1 MLGKVETYLH
11 KKLRNEGPLQ
21 MTLLDPE
28 KVDLNT
34 VGVLAQRA
42 EKAGTGA
49 IMVGGSTIASSR
61 EIDAVAKILKENVKV
76 PIILFPNN
84 ISGISPY
91 ADAIWFMTL
100 LNSSDPYFII
110 GAQAL
115 GAPLVKRYNLEA
127 MPMGYII
134 IGRGGAAGLIGS
146 ARALPYDKPEIAA
159 ILGLAAQYLGM
170 RFVYLEAGSGA
181 KQPVPPSMVS
191 VVRQTIDCTLV
202 VGGGIRAGETAVKLA
217 EAGAD
222 IIVTGTLVE
231 ENEGNTDMI
240 KEIVDSLR
248 QVKPHA

>member
-1 MLGKVETYLH
+1 MGKVETYLH
-11 KKLRNEGPLQ
+11 NKLRTEGPVQ
-21 MTLLDPE
+21 MTLFDPE
-28 KVDLNT
+28 KVDIEK
-34 VGVLAQRA
+34 VGLVAKQA

-61 EIDAVAKILKENVKV
+61 EIDAVSKILKKNVKV

-84 ISGISPY
+84 ISGVSPY

-115 GAPLVKRYNLEA
+115 AAPLIKRYKLEA

-146 ARALPYDKPEIAA
+146 ARALPYDKPEIAT
-159 ILGLAAQYLGM
+159 ILALAAQYLGM

-181 KQPVPPSMVS
+181 EQPVPPSMVS
-191 VVRQTIDCTLV
+191 MVRQAIDSTLI
-202 VGGGIRAGETAVKLA
+202 VGGGIRTGETALELA
-217 EAGAD
+217 KAGAD

-231 ENEGNTDMI
+231 ENEGNADKI
-240 KEIVDSLR
+240 REIVDALH
-248 QVKPHA
+248 QVKPRI

>member
-1 MLGKVETYLH
+1 MGKVETYLQN
-11 KKLRNEGPLQ
+11 KLRNEGPIQ

-28 KVDLNT
+28 KVDLDT
-34 VGVLAQRA
+34 VGLLAQQA

-61 EIDAVAKILKENVKV
+61 EIDSVTKILKEKVKI

-84 ISGISPY
+84 ISGVSPY

-115 GAPLVKRYNLEA
+115 AAPLIKRYNLEP

-146 ARALPYDKPEIAA
+146 ARALPYDKPEIAT
-159 ILGLAAQYLGM
+159 ILALAAQYLGM

-181 KQPVPPSMVS
+181 EQPVPASMVS
-191 VVRQTIDCTLV
+191 MVSQTIDSTLI
-202 VGGGIRAGETAVKLA
+202 VGGGIRSGETALELA
-217 EAGAD
+217 KAGAD

-231 ENEGNTDMI
+231 ENEGNTDKI
-240 KEIVDSLR
+240 REIVDALR
-248 QVKPHA
+248 QVRPSK

>member
-1 MLGKVETYLH
+1 MGKVETYLH
-11 KKLRNEGPLQ
+11 NKLRNEGPVQ
-21 MTLLDPE
+21 MTLFDPE

-34 VGVLAQRA
+34 VGVLAQQA

-61 EIDAVAKILKENVKV
+61 EVDAVTKILKENVKV

-84 ISGISPY
+84 VSGVSPY

-115 GAPLVKRYNLEA
+115 AAPLIKRYNLEA

-134 IGRGGAAGLIGS
+134 IGRGGAASLIGS
-146 ARALPYDKPEIAA
+146 ARALPYDKPEIAT
-159 ILGLAAQYLGM
+159 ILALAAQYLGM

-181 KQPVPPSMVS
+181 ERPVPPSMVS
-191 VVRQTIDCTLV
+191 MVRQTIESTLI
-202 VGGGIRAGETAVKLA
+202 VGGGIRTGETALELA
-217 EAGAD
+217 KAGAD
-222 IIVTGTLVE
+222 IIVTGSLVE
-231 ENEGNTDMI
+231 ENEGNADKI
-240 KEIVDSLR
+240 REIVDALH
-248 QVKPHA
+248 QVKPRV

>member
-1 MLGKVETYLH
+1 MGKVETYLQR
-11 KKLRNEGPLQ
+11 KLRNEGPIQ

-34 VGVLAQRA
+34 VGLLAQQA

-61 EIDAVAKILKENVKV
+61 EIDAVTKILKENVKV

-84 ISGISPY
+84 ISGVSPY

-115 GAPLVKRYNLEA
+115 AAPLIKRYNLEP

-146 ARALPYDKPEIAA
+146 ARALPYDKPEIAT
-159 ILGLAAQYLGM
+159 ILALAAQYLGM

-181 KQPVPPSMVS
+181 EDPVPASMVS
-191 VVRQTIDCTLV
+191 MVSQTIDSTLI
-202 VGGGIRAGETAVKLA
+202 VGGGIRSGETALELA
-217 EAGAD
+217 KAGAD

-231 ENEGNTDMI
+231 ENEGNTDKI
-240 KEIVDSLR
+240 KEIVDALR
-248 QVKPHA
+248 QVKPGK

>member
-1 MLGKVETYLH
+1 MLGKVETYLRD
-11 KKLRNEGPLQ
+11 KLRNEGPLQ

-34 VGVLAQRA
+34 VDVLAQRA
-42 EKAGTGA
+42 ERAGTGA

-61 EIDAVAKILKENVKV
+61 DIDAVVKILKENVKV
-76 PIILFPNN
+76 PVILFPNN
-84 ISGISPY
+84 VSGISPY

-115 GAPLVKRYNLEA
+115 GAPLIKKYNLEP

-134 IGRGGAAGLIGS
+134 IGYGGAAGLIGS
-146 ARALPYDKPEIAA
+146 ARALPYDRPEIAA
-159 ILGLAAQYLGM
+159 ILALAAQYLGM

-181 KQPVPPSMVS
+181 KQAVPPSMVS
-191 VVRQTIDCTLV
+191 IVRKTIDCTLI
-202 VGGGIRAGETAVKLA
+202 VGGGIRNGEDAIKLA
-217 EAGAD
+217 KAGAD

-231 ENEGNTDMI
+231 EDKDNTDKI
-240 KEIVDSLR
+240 REIVDSLH
-248 QVKPHA
+248 QVKPRS

>member
-1 MLGKVETYLH
+1 LGKVETYLH
-11 KKLRNEGPLQ
+11 NKLKTEGPIQ
-21 MTLLDPE
+21 MTLFDPE
-28 KVDLNT
+28 KVNLDT
-34 VGVLAQRA
+34 VGVLAKQV

-49 IMVGGSTIASSR
+49 IMVGGSTVGDSR
-61 EIDAVAKILKENVKV
+61 ELDAVTKILKKEVKV

-84 ISGISPY
+84 ISGVSPY

-115 GAPLVKRYNLEA
+115 AAPLIKRYNLEPI
-127 MPMGYII
+127 PMGYII
-134 IGRGGAAGLIGS
+134 IGRGGAASLIGS
-146 ARALPYDKPEIAA
+146 ARALPYDKPEIAT
-159 ILGLAAQYLGM
+159 ILALAAQYLGM

-181 KQPVPPSMVS
+181 EDPIPSSMVS
-191 VVRQTIDCTLV
+191 MVKKTIDSTLI
-202 VGGGIRAGETAVKLA
+202 VGGGIRNSQTALELA

-231 ENEGNTDMI
+231 ENEGSADKI

-248 QVKPHA
+248 KVKPRV